1 MPTGQF
7 ANYHIETDGKCR
19 VITTSADRPVRL
31 RKGDMVLKP
40 GGDSHALVDSL
51 QSEIISADELLNN
64 VPKTRS
70 NKMFLAVKARIR
82 AH

>member
-1 MPTGQF
+1 
-7 ANYHIETDGKCR
+7 
-19 VITTSADRPVRL
+19 
-31 RKGDMVLKP
+31 MVLKP